1 MVMCTLPNFQV
12 RDLEEYSKPRKKQ
25 TKKPKAETIEIIIPD
40 TMILL
45 NRV

>member
-1 MVMCTLPNFQV
+1 MCTLPNFQR
-12 RDLEEYSKPRKKQ
+12 RDLEEFLQPRKKQ
-25 TKKPKAETIEIIIPD
+25 AKKPKAEAIEIIMPD

>member
-1 MVMCTLPNFQV
+1 MCTLPNFQV
-12 RDLEEYSKPRKKQ
+12 RDLEEFLEPRKKQ
-25 TKKPKAETIEIIIPD
+25 TKKLEAETIEIIMPD